1 MNRGYKLITDGTDN
15 HIVLMS
21 CIDRG
26 LTGSKM
32 ETALDTIRDVDI
44 SSSKETLVDH
54 LTELKD
60 KVIEA
65 VPFASKND
73 FSKLEKKMTGLSRKM
88 TQLKKQ
94 LKELE
99 V

>member
-1 MNRGYKLITDGTDN
+1 MLLIE
-15 HIVLMS
+15 
-21 CIDRG
+21 
-26 LTGSKM
+26 KM

-44 SSSKETLVDH
+44 SSSKETVVDR

-60 KVIEA
+60 KVIDA
-65 VPFASKND
+65 VPFASEND
-73 FSKLEKKMTGLSRKM
+73 FTKLEKKVTSLSRKM

-94 LKELE
+94 LKELD

>member
-1 MNRGYKLITDGTDN
+1 MLLIE
-15 HIVLMS
+15 
-21 CIDRG
+21 
-26 LTGSKM
+26 KM